1 MTNDQGHILVVDD
14 YVINRMKLSRFLQ
27 QQGHTVTLA
36 EHGKQ
41 AVEMIDEQAFDLM
54 LLDIEMPEMDGY
66 EVLEYMRHQD
76 MLRNLP
82 VIVISASDE
91 MESVIKCIEK
101 GAEDHLPK
109 PFDPVLLNARIGAC
123 LEKKRLR
130 DKEIEYLRQVTHLT
144 DAATAVKM
152 GSFDPESLTNV
163 AARPDELGQLAQV
176 FQRMAREVYARER
189 RLKQQ
194 VQELRIELNEARQ
207 QSQVAEITETD
218 YFRDLKSKA
227 TDLRKIVE
235 GDKE

>member
-1 MTNDQGHILVVDD
+1 MNDHGHILVVDD
-14 YVINRMKLSRFLQ
+14 YAMNRMKLSRFLE

-41 AVEMIDEQAFDLM
+41 AVALIVAQPFDLM

-66 EVLEYMRHQD
+66 QVLEYLKQQGL
-76 MLRNLP
+76 LRNLP

-91 MESVIKCIEK
+91 MESVIKCITM

-130 DKEIEYLRQVTHLT
+130 DQEVEYLRNVELLT
-144 DAATAVKM
+144 DAATAVETET
-152 GSFDPESLTNV
+152 FDPDSLVDV
-163 AARPDELGQLAQV
+163 ASRSDKLGRLARV
-176 FQRMAREVYARER
+176 FQRMAREVYARQQY
-189 RLKQQ
+189 LQQQ

-207 QSQVAEITETD
+207 KSQVAEITETE
-218 YFRDLKSKA
+218 YFRNLQEKA
-227 TDLRKIVE
+227 RDLRSILEE
-235 GDKE
+235 GNT